1 MLFVFSFWFFRSP
14 IKSGMTGVW
23 SSLPGCLVVIARV
36 SGRYCPGVWSS
47 LPGCLVVIAGLTGN
61 LLSKVVNHGRRCVKV
76 VAED

>member
-14 IKSGMTGVW
+14 IKSWMTGVW
-23 SSLPGCLVVIARV
+23 P
-36 SGRYCPGVWSS
+36 S

-61 LLSKVVNHGRRCVKV
+61 LLSKVVYYFWRCVKV